1 MPQFPMNDFWTI
13 FAAVTS
19 ALILA
24 GGAYSCGRDAGYKQ
38 ARRDLNNERE
48 AKRFSEIYAPLMGLF
63 TACYITTSPK
73 WRAPYF
79 RQRLGN
85 ALRFLRIGRLVQA
98 MLAIFDK
105 QDRGVS
111 GEVEYGSSF
120 PLSEITK
127 HLGGREQFADQRLIC
142 LVTDANRARYEEQPE
157 DNELTSADL
166 ALTDHVNQQYKA
178 LSRRFV
184 GT

>member
-1 MPQFPMNDFWTI
+1 MNDFWTI
-13 FAAVTS
+13 FTAVTS

-24 GGAYSCGRDAGYKQ
+24 GGAYSYGRDAGYKQ

-48 AKRFSEIYAPLMGLF
+48 AKRFSEIYAPLMGFF
-63 TACYITTSPK
+63 TTCYIMTSPK
-73 WRAPYF
+73 WGAPDF
-79 RQRLGN
+79 PQRLGN
-85 ALRFLRIGRLVQA
+85 ALRLLQIGRLVQA

-105 QDRGVS
+105 QDLDVS

-120 PLSEITK
+120 PLSRITE
-127 HLGGREQFADQRLIC
+127 HLKGREQFADQQLIYLVARANHARL
-142 LVTDANRARYEEQPE
+142 EEQPE